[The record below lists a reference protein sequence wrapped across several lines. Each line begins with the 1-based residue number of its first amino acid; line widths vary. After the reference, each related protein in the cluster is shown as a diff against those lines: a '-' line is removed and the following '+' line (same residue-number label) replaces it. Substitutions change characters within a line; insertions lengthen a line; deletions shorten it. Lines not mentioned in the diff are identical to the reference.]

1 MIKSILC
8 YIVEFMEEI
17 MKKIITL
24 ACAVLLISAIF
35 TGCSTSNNDEVKTTE
50 PSSTVSNKVS
60 SKIAD
65 KEQARLGNL
74 KDFLKYRSITLDEKV
89 LRFYLDNQQ
98 MEYVGFRIVD
108 EKDLNNIAPY
118 STVEDIL
125 YKSDTGLTAYVSMIN
140 NTQDNVDYKK
150 CKYYKLRIVKGDCK
164 DVVMHLPNKISWTDT
179 VETVKKAYGNPIE
192 ETTNDNG
199 DTVLKYGEKSER
211 TREGYTLELILSK
224 DGITEL
230 TIEFYT
236 LK

>member
-1 MIKSILC
+1 
-8 YIVEFMEEI
+8 
-17 MKKIITL
+17 MKKIIIL
-24 ACAVLLISAIF
+24 ACTALLISSIF
-35 TGCSTSNNDEVKTTE
+35 TGCSTNNSEDKTTG
-50 PSSTVSNKVS
+50 SSSTNSTVSPKIS
-60 SKIAD
+60 SKISD
-65 KEQARLGNL
+65 KEQARLGTL

-98 MEYVGFRIVD
+98 MEYVGFKIAD
-108 EKDLNNIAPY
+108 ETDLNNIAPN

-150 CKYYKLRIVKGDCK
+150 CKYYKLRLIKGDCK
-164 DVVMHLPNKISWTDT
+164 DVVMHLPNKIGWTDT

-192 ETTNDNG
+192 EETNENG
-199 DTVLKYGEKSER
+199 NTVLKYGEKSEQ
-211 TREGYTLELILSK
+211 TKEGYTLELVLSN
-224 DGITEL
+224 DGITEF